1 MSLPYV
7 GFPPDFGKVVTM
19 RQARLALLQ
28 AGMLNSV
35 NAAIAAIPG
44 PAGDAARIE
53 WDYSNEV
60 QRTQPLVAQLGAV
73 LGMDDAALDALFLV
87 AAAL

>member
-1 MSLPYV
+1 MRFQSL
-7 GFPPDFGKVVTM
+7 GNSPDFGQAVTM
-19 RQARLALLQ
+19 RQARLALLH
-28 AGMLNSV
+28 AGKLDAV

-60 QRTQPLVAQLGAV
+60 LRTQPLVVQLGAV